1 MNEWN
6 QKRKMIRRYD
16 LTAKIYNARYA
27 EEQELKYA
35 KALAQLSITRSLDV
49 LDVGCGTGLLFK
61 HVAAKAKTTVGVDAS
76 RRLLA
81 QAKESAGDFPNVHLI
96 RADADHLPFK
106 DGCFGLVFAFTVL
119 QNMPKP
125 LETVNE
131 VKRVAKPDASLVVT
145 GLKKAFSLDAF
156 KNLLQRACLR
166 LVSLEDV
173 DALKCY
179 VAVAVQE

>member
-1 MNEWN
+1 
-6 QKRKMIRRYD
+6 
-16 LTAKIYNARYA
+16 
-27 EEQELKYA
+27 
-35 KALAQLSITRSLDV
+35 V
-49 LDVGCGTGLLFK
+49 
-61 HVAAKAKTTVGVDAS
+61 
-76 RRLLA
+76 
-81 QAKESAGDFPNVHLI
+81 
-96 RADADHLPFK
+96 
-106 DGCFGLVFAFTVL
+106 VFAFTVL

-125 LETVNE
+125 LETINE